1 MFEENLTCYY
11 DGGHKKIKI
20 LRSNLKK
27 VADEDDEEEEDERR
41 SFVHIFPLRENI

>member
-20 LRSNLKK
+20 LRRNLKK

-41 SFVHIFPLRENI
+41 LFVHIFPLRENI